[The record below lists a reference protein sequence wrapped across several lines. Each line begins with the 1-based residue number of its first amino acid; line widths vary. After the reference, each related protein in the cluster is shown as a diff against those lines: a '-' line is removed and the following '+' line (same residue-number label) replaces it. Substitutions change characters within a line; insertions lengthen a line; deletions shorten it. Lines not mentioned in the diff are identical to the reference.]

1 MALAFGPFQREE
13 PPQVS
18 YLLNSFSRLLPV
30 AAIAFLL
37 GACASTGPSGAP
49 PKAPVAKAPTA
60 PPPAAG
66 RRYEPPEVAAYRPP
80 AQPTHAK
87 PQMAK
92 AVQTLLRR
100 AEQQQAEGQL
110 ASAAN
115 TLERALRIE
124 PNNALVWNRLAH
136 VRFEQGH
143 YRQAASL
150 AQKSRTLAGGDAALK
165 ADNDALIQ
173 RIQARR

>member
-1 MALAFGPFQREE
+1 M
-13 PPQVS
+13 S

-30 AAIAFLL
+30 AAIALLL

-49 PKAPVAKAPTA
+49 PKAPVAKEPTA
-60 PPPAAG
+60 PPAAG

-92 AVQTLLRR
+92 AVQSLLRR